1 MPDEAFNTV
10 APERTAFHGC
20 GERLQLLSVIDV
32 AVKEEDPAHIHLLL
46 CPGNKQDVVCLLG
59 NGEEK
64 WRIPRIWEYDRSDSG
79 GPDFYITRF
88 GSNFYHE
95 GLADGTF
102 DREAGVSGQDWK
114 RKIENAKK
122 EIAAARHAF
131 YEKYNGWIT
140 AGPIVTEDFR
150 SQAFLGLPEGERV
163 MTVTTLS
170 MGSSTSLTPK
180 WDRDDDDSPS

>member
-1 MPDEAFNTV
+1 MP
-10 APERTAFHGC
+10 
-20 GERLQLLSVIDV
+20 
-32 AVKEEDPAHIHLLL
+32 
-46 CPGNKQDVVCLLG
+46 LG
-59 NGEEK
+59 Q
-64 WRIPRIWEYDRSDSG
+64 WRREMAISRIWEYDRSYSG

-150 SQAFLGLPEGERV
+150 SQAFVAVARGRKGDDRNDVIDGFIYELDPENGIET
-163 MTVTTLS
+163 MTTVPREVIGWPYKVYANTAIWACRTIALS
-170 MGSSTSLTPK
+170 AWRRGGRMPVGTMTA
-180 WDRDDDDSPS
+180 